1 MATPSL
7 GARDRYNL
15 FRDLSALREVLNSN
29 GNPIDW
35 NIAGLLMTFD
45 PAAVVTVIWGLS
57 PIHHAPLDSHALFR
71 TKVSPP
77 PLPRCQ
83 QDDHAPLQF
92 IDVCALTSSRR
103 NQTKTKI
110 KETFVRSK
118 SKAATIC
125 SFFFFSKIWFLGGT
139 ALPWSISYTIP
150 ACMVWKSM

>member
-1 MATPSL
+1 
-7 GARDRYNL
+7 
-15 FRDLSALREVLNSN
+15 
-29 GNPIDW
+29 
-35 NIAGLLMTFD
+35 MTFD

-118 SKAATIC
+118 SKTATIC
-125 SFFFFSKIWFLGGT
+125 SFFFSRGFDFWGALLCRGQFLIRYLLVWFGRVCSSLFFSLAWLVLLVTG
-139 ALPWSISYTIP
+139 PIS
-150 ACMVWKSM
+150 